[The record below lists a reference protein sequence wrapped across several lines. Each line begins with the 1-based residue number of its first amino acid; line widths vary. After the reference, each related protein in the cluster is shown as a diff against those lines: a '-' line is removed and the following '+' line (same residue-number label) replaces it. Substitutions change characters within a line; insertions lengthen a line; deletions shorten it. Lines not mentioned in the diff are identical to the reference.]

1 MLIGFKLE
9 IKKINK
15 NVLLTKNTVV
25 GHTVIEK
32 VTCEQQTLVTKVYE
46 AQRAKDSQS
55 AFLRDCF
62 FLEGLEMTLILLLR
76 KTPMSALLP

>member
-1 MLIGFKLE
+1 M
-9 IKKINK
+9 
-15 NVLLTKNTVV
+15 VV
-25 GHTVIEK
+25 GHTVLEK
-32 VTCEQQTLVTKVYE
+32 VTCEQQTLVTKVSE
-46 AQRAKDSQS
+46 AQIAEDLQS